1 MSGVAAICRGF
12 CSCSYYAGGVMV
24 LPHRYTTTRGCLVS
38 LLVLC
43 IAAAVSWVAYAS
55 GGSVYVISTNRV
67 NNQTASW
74 FRFEPAAS
82 ASSSWVTTWQEI
94 AKNSDGTA
102 STTVENGYTSWWNG
116 YGWATPFQHT
126 IGLNHLPTQ
135 DLFLTTNPTGDH
147 VLVGLD
153 TNMEV

>member
-1 MSGVAAICRGF
+1 MGSQRSAAGSVPVPI
-12 CSCSYYAGGVMV
+12 
-24 LPHRYTTTRGCLVS
+24 TRGVLWYFRTAIQPQEVAWF